1 MKQGLSEYKFKKIA
15 SEALKN
21 SIRLHK
27 DSILLYK
34 NSSYPSAFQL
44 SVLAMEELA
53 KAKWVEHYYTSSI
66 YNDGFPDEKF
76 EQDWLKLLYF
86 HPEKQFAFVGRE
98 VTDYSPKFVEKIRS
112 KELEQQK
119 QQATY
124 VGLSRKKRAIDVD
137 SRISIPEKQISQNSA
152 KQMIS
157 LINHELMQIHNVCEQ
172 SDGYFDIWEM
182 NLIINEDDHPIL
194 FRWPYKSGLKS
205 RKWNKVSRA
214 KYS

>member
-15 SEALKN
+15 SAALKN

-27 DSILLYK
+27 DSIILYK
-34 NSSYPSAFQL
+34 SSSYPSAFQL

-76 EQDWLKLLYF
+76 EQEWLNLLYF

-98 VTDYSPKFVEKIRS
+98 VTDYSPKFVEAIKS
-112 KELEQQK
+112 KELELKK

-124 VGLSRKKRAIDVD
+124 VGLSRQKRKVDVD
-137 SRISIPEKQISQNSA
+137 GRISIPEKQISQNSA

-157 LINHELMQIHNVCEQ
+157 LINNELMQIHNVCVQ

-182 NLIINEDDHPIL
+182 NLIINENEHPII
-194 FRWPYKSGLKS
+194 FRWPYKTGLKS
-205 RKWNKVSRA
+205 RKWNKVNR
-214 KYS
+214 